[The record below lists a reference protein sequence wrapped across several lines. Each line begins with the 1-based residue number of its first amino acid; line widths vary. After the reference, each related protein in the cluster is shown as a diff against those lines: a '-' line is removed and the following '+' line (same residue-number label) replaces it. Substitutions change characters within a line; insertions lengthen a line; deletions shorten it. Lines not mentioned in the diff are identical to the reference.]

1 MAIESSVSF
10 PFRIS
15 GSWAEV
21 NLKEESIML
30 QCFPNE
36 LWINAFG
43 PTSKVVKL
51 HILHTSCLRRMP
63 LQKGRSLDAS
73 TKQDVGLL
81 RNKSSF
87 KSQLS
92 ILFNSHA
99 SCLQLLCVHF
109 FSRLLYPRLII
120 WWAVFFSSH
129 GDLLAEDGMCQ
140 ISSCHHWPT
149 SRLTKRVSPVVGV
162 RCIHVSRCIP

>member
-1 MAIESSVSF
+1 MAIELSVSF

-36 LWINAFG
+36 LWINASG

-73 TKQDVGLL
+73 TKQDGGLL

-109 FSRLLYPRLII
+109 FPGFCIRDSSFGGR
-120 WWAVFFSSH
+120 FFSAH